1 MASGSQW
8 QTQQRKKIKRA
19 KVLETLTNHMVDP
32 DTYPLKASQIKVA
45 EMLLKRS
52 LPELRS
58 IEHQGKIDNRIEVVL
73 SVEE

>member
-1 MASGSQW
+1 MASGNQW

-19 KVLETLTNHMVDP
+19 RILETLTNHMVDP
-32 DTYPLKASQIKVA
+32 ELYPLKASQLKVA

-58 IEHQGKIDNRIEVVL
+58 VEHKGKVDSKIEV
-73 SVEE
+73 SITRED